1 MILQLGVI
9 QYAGNKPTAPE
20 RQWLPDED
28 GVYFVEHVP
37 AVSVRSAT
45 QSQRRDSFY
54 VSPPFTARGR
64 LHCLYRVPSKRRMW
78 HLIVLGAVF
87 FQRNAFSKTPSEQN
101 LSPLFFGG
109 AQYRRRTVHGP

>member
-37 AVSVRSAT
+37 AASARSAT
-45 QSQRRDSFY
+45 QSQRRGIRFTYRLLLLPVGDCI
-54 VSPPFTARGR
+54 VSTESQ
-64 LHCLYRVPSKRRMW
+64 VK
-78 HLIVLGAVF
+78 
-87 FQRNAFSKTPSEQN
+87 
-101 LSPLFFGG
+101 GG
-109 AQYRRRTVHGP
+109 CGI